1 MFGSPTLWVSGRW
14 VSCLSDLL
22 FSRFPK
28 DIHIF
33 RAPGSW
39 NWQNRELRNTYRGVD
54 LKKTRFVP
62 GRFSCTNSP
71 PSCTWRKVVDGY
83 NRNIFSLPNH
93 HIRISRAF
101 ATLVR
106 PIVRNTGCDP
116 LFLQHLLVWPIVFY
130 NTSNSIKTR
139 QIKRKQGP
147 RIQSWISKLCFLIS
161 RNY

>member
-83 NRNIFSLPNH
+83 NRNIFSLPKN

-101 ATLVR
+101 ATW

-116 LFLQHLLVWPIVFY
+116 LFFTTPLILSKPDRLNGSKGQEFNLEFRNSVFWFPGI
-130 NTSNSIKTR
+130 IKW
-139 QIKRKQGP
+139 KRPK
-147 RIQSWISKLCFLIS
+147 KH
-161 RNY
+161 